1 MDTAGVKHMVELGLK
16 IAEGF
21 DGHAKADII
30 QASNDLDQQL
40 ARLGQN
46 ATPEAK
52 KKLAQT
58 LAKLETTI
66 HEAVIHRSVQQHRRV
81 HSDTLH
87 STPSYIARRGVDV
100 EHSTPFKVVVS

>member
-1 MDTAGVKHMVELGLK
+1 MFAWQQVDTAGVKHMVELGLR
-16 IAEGF
+16 IADGF

-66 HEAVIHRSVQQHRRV
+66 HEAVIHRSVCLPRH
-81 HSDTLH
+81 TLH
-87 STPSYIARRGVDV
+87 SILHYIAMQSVDWN
-100 EHSTPFKVVVS
+100 

>member
-1 MDTAGVKHMVELGLK
+1 MVELGLR
-16 IAEGF
+16 IADGF

-30 QASNDLDQQL
+30 QASNGLDQQL

-66 HEAVIHRSVQQHRRV
+66 HEAVIHRSVSLPRHATI
-81 HSDTLH
+81 HPPLH
-87 STPSYIARRGVDV
+87 SNAMQLVDWN
-100 EHSTPFKVVVS
+100 

>member
-1 MDTAGVKHMVELGLK
+1 MKHMVELGLR
-16 IAEGF
+16 IADGF

-30 QASNDLDQQL
+30 QASNGLDQQL

-66 HEAVIHRSVQQHRRV
+66 HEAVIHRSVCLPRPRTALLLRTEMTILRAGKLSPLFHEV
-81 HSDTLH
+81 TV
-87 STPSYIARRGVDV
+87 T
-100 EHSTPFKVVVS
+100 